1 MRSARLGVRLLLCV
15 VLAGC
20 GDDDGPDDAS
30 ADGSHDAL
38 DGGRDA
44 ASPET
49 GPSGDAGDD
58 GAVLADGGPMRDIS
72 FRSAITRV
80 QPMTGVVLW
89 ESSWNGAPIK
99 RSDAISLEYAYVAP
113 DTIVTA
119 RDTYDWTDFDAFLD
133 RVASREH
140 QAIVRFY
147 YTYPGRE
154 TTVPAYIKALP
165 DYEETVGTSEER
177 RTVFPD
183 WRHPELQRFHLE
195 LFERFAARYDHDPRI
210 AFLQVGFGLWAEY
223 HIYDG
228 PRTLGEQFPSKA
240 FQATF
245 LRHLSSE
252 LTELHWS
259 VSIDAA
265 SSTYSPFSED
275 DELRALRFGLFDD
288 SFMHEGH
295 GGYNETSW
303 RFFDHER
310 RVERAPH
317 GGELSY
323 YTAYDQEHVLDVEG
337 LHGRTYE
344 ELSARFGITYMIG
357 NDQPHHQSIE
367 RIRDA
372 GLANGYK
379 LEVLAFRA
387 SATRAEVEVRNFGI
401 APLYYDAWVAVDGV
415 RAGESLRG
423 LQPGE
428 QRVFTID
435 AGGSAPTL
443 TVECDR
449 LVPGQRIELR
459 ADL

>member
-1 MRSARLGVRLLLCV
+1 MRAARLVLGLSLCIWSS
-15 VLAGC
+15 GC
-20 GDDDGPDDAS
+20 GGDDDPPA
-30 ADGSHDAL
+30 
-38 DGGRDA
+38 DGGRGDA
-44 ASPET
+44 AAPDARVPE
-49 GPSGDAGDD
+49 DAGAD
-58 GAVLADGGPMRDIS
+58 GGSPLDGGPMRDLS
-72 FRSAITRV
+72 VRSAITRV
-80 QPMTGVVLW
+80 QPMTGIVLW
-89 ESSWNGAPIK
+89 ESSWNGDPIK
-99 RSDAISLEYAYVAP
+99 RSDAVSLEYAYVAP
-113 DTIVTA
+113 DSIVTA
-119 RDTYDWTDFDAFLD
+119 RETYDWSGFDAFLD
-133 RVASREH
+133 RIASREH

-165 DYEETVGTSEER
+165 DYEETVGTSEGR

-183 WRHPELQRFHLE
+183 WRHAELQRFHLE
-195 LFERFAARYDHDPRI
+195 LFERFAARYDRDPRI

-240 FQATF
+240 FQTTF
-245 LRHLSSE
+245 LRHLASQ

-265 SSTYSPFSED
+265 SSMYSPFAED
-275 DELRALRFGLFDD
+275 AELRALRFGLFDD

-295 GGYNETSW
+295 GGYNESSW

-310 RVERAPH
+310 RVERSPH

-323 YTAYDQEHVLDVEG
+323 YTAYDQEHALDVEG
-337 LHGRTYE
+337 IHGRTYE
-344 ELSARFGITYMIG
+344 ALSARFGITYMIG
-357 NDQPHHQSIE
+357 NDQPNHQSVE

-387 SATRAEVEVRNFGI
+387 SETHAEVDVRNFGI

-415 RAGESLRG
+415 RANESLRG
-423 LQPGE
+423 LLPG
-428 QRVFTID
+428 QTRTYAVA
-435 AGGSAPTL
+435 AGGASPTL
-443 TVECDR
+443 TIECDR
-449 LVPGQRIELR
+449 LVAGQRIEFR